1 MTSQVAQQLLYGQR
15 QVFAKHVDVEVVPVI
30 TDWHMEREGAQA
42 GHGWAPGIVNHP
54 IDVLL
59 QQDGHV
65 ARQRLEGLPIL
76 NDGGIG
82 KDTLH

>member
-1 MTSQVAQQLLYGQR
+1 
-15 QVFAKHVDVEVVPVI
+15 
-30 TDWHMEREGAQA
+30 MEREGAQA